1 MAFLKNAGCECAE
14 CGPDPCT
21 SGCCAFAT
29 GEVFGN
35 TSASDVYDV
44 TGDFAL
50 ERDISIVWEVGPGGS
65 NYARLQVFADGIE
78 IYNSGCVNA
87 AGGSPLPTATVP
99 AGTEEI
105 TITVTAGCDGGSYS
119 ELGWRY
125 SISCA

>member
-21 SGCCAFAT
+21 SGCCAFST

-50 ERDISIVWEVGPGGS
+50 ERDIIISWSLGPGGT
-65 NYARLQVFADGIE
+65 NYARLQVFADGVE

-87 AGGSPLPTATVP
+87 GPGASENATVP
-99 AGTEEI
+99 AGTLE
-105 TITVTAGCDGGSYS
+105 ITVTVTADCDGGGAP
-119 ELGWRY
+119 ELGWSY
-125 SISCA
+125 QILC